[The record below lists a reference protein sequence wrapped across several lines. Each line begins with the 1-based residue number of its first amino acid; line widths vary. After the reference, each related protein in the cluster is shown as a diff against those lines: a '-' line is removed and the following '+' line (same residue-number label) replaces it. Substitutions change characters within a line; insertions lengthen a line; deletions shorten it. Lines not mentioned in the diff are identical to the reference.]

1 MEKKCF
7 KCYEIKKVDEFYK
20 HSGMSDGFL
29 NKCKI
34 CTKNDTSKRLIKL
47 TSTKEGL
54 EKERQRHREK
64 YHRLNYKEKHKPTVE
79 STKKA
84 QINYK
89 NKYPEKY
96 VAKIKSQ
103 YIEKA
108 IGNHLHHWSYRIEH
122 QKDVI
127 EINMKNH
134 HLIHRFIIY
143 DQERMM
149 YRRVDTNELLSTK
162 QEHIEY
168 IDTFLIT
175 MGA

>member
-7 KCYEIKKVDEFYK
+7 KCNEIKKVDEFYK

-64 YHRLNYKEKHKPTVE
+64 YYRLNYKEKHKPTIKA
-79 STKKA
+79 KKIA
-84 QINYK
+84 IDNYR

-96 VAKIKSQ
+96 LAKNKSQ
-103 YIEKA
+103 RIKKTV
-108 IGNHLHHWSYRIEH
+108 GNHLHHWSYKLEY
-122 QKDVI
+122 QTDVI
-127 EINMKNH
+127 EIEAKNH
-134 HLIHRFIIY
+134 NLIHRFIIY

-149 YRRVDTNELLSTK
+149 YRRIDNNELLHTK
-162 QEHIEY
+162 EEHIEY
-168 IDTFLIT
+168 INKIIT
-175 MGA
+175 GV

>member
-1 MEKKCF
+1 M
-7 KCYEIKKVDEFYK
+7 
-20 HSGMSDGFL
+20 GDGYL
-29 NKCKI
+29 GKCKD
-34 CTKNDTSKRLIKL
+34 CAKNDTLKRLIKL

-64 YHRLNYKEKHKPTVE
+64 YYRLNYKEKNKPTVE
-79 STKKA
+79 SKKKA
-84 QINYK
+84 MDNYK

-96 VAKIKSQ
+96 VAKIKSR
-103 YIEKA
+103 YIKKA

-127 EINMKNH
+127 EIESKNH

-149 YRRVDTNELLSTK
+149 YRRIDTNELLLTK
-162 QEHIEY
+162 QEHVKY
-168 IDTFLIT
+168 INKILIT
-175 MGA
+175 MGV

>member
-7 KCYEIKKVDEFYK
+7 KCGEIKKLDEFYK

-47 TSTKEGL
+47 ISTKEGL

-64 YHRLNYKEKHKPTVE
+64 YYRLNYKEKHKPTVE
-79 STKKA
+79 AKKRA
-84 QINYK
+84 VDNYR

-96 VAKIKSQ
+96 LAKNKSQ
-103 YIEKA
+103 RIKK
-108 IGNHLHHWSYRIEH
+108 IVGNHLHHWSYRLEH
-122 QKDVI
+122 QTDVI
-127 EINMKNH
+127 ELSVKKH
-134 HLIHRFIIY
+134 HLVHRFMIY

-149 YRRVDTNELLSTK
+149 YRRIDTNELLSTK
-162 QEHIEY
+162 EEHLEY
-168 IDTFLIT
+168 INKILMT